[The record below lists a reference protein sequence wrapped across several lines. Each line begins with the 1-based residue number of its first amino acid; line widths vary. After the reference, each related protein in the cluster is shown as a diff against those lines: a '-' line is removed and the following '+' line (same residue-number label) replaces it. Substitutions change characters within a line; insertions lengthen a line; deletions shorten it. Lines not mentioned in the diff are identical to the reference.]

1 MANTRGVFT
10 LQDVRYA
17 QEDEVWVSPDQAF
30 FAGSTATPNVGYFA
44 GGSTSPTVSSVD
56 KMSLT
61 DDTTARV
68 PSADLTDTN
77 RSLMGLSSKS
87 DAYWCGG
94 RYGGPAG
101 FYSGVEKLSYKTETV
116 SISPQSDLPATQADA
131 SGTSNE
137 FGGYIAG
144 GSTPTNVTTI

>member
-10 LQDVRYA
+10 LQEVKYA
-17 QEDEVWVSPDQAF
+17 LEDGEWILPDQAF

-61 DDTTARV
+61 DDTAARV
-68 PSADLTDTN
+68 PSADLTDIN
-77 RSLMGLSSKS
+77 RSLMGLGSKS

-94 RYGGPAG
+94 RYGSPAG

-116 SISPQSDLPATQADA
+116 SILSL
-131 SGTSNE
+131 
-137 FGGYIAG
+137 IH
-144 GSTPTNVTTI
+144 I